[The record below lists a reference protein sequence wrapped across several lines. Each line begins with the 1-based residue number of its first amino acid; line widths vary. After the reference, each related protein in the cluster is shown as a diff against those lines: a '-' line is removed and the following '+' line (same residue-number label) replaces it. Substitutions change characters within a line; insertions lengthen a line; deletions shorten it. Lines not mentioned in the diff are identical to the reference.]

1 MKKEKIDYIS
11 ILKGIPGFDVLEP
24 EQLKKIAAIVNIQE
38 YHYGDF
44 VFKESDVSDAFYV
57 ILHGKV
63 KICVTSKENADMNL
77 SVLGPMDSFGEIGFI
92 SGNPRI
98 ASVRVE
104 RVSKLLVI
112 KKITKTKGRNRFWS
126 VYFVNFVFC
135 GLFIFIFIMRD

>member
-1 MKKEKIDYIS
+1 MKKEKPDYIS

-77 SVLGPMDSFGEIGFI
+77 SILGPMDRKYD
-92 SGNPRI
+92 P
-98 ASVRVE
+98 
-104 RVSKLLVI
+104 
-112 KKITKTKGRNRFWS
+112 NRWS
-126 VYFVNFVFC
+126 RLRRLPVC
-135 GLFIFIFIMRD
+135 SSS